1 MNPSI
6 GSWTFSPL
14 VTELP
19 ANVLPNI
26 GFWNVS
32 NGTWEYQI
40 QLAWP
45 LNWTTMLEESTV
57 ETMYVLDGNAQG
69 LSATEAIRRRRPVE
83 FGQPDTIIVSI
94 GYPDTIED
102 SPYSTSRYSDMQPP
116 VCANCTAPTQP
127 GVPSNA
133 DGLIAFID
141 TALRPWV
148 QNEVFKA
155 ATFNRDALYGHSF
168 AGLFVL
174 YALTTQPDLFD
185 TFLSASPAL
194 YWNDDYV
201 FKHTEFLAPLKSNA
215 TSTNTTKPAFQ
226 ISYGGLEQ
234 FLKQRRKETDEE
246 FEFRKSILVPMRMT
260 DLSER
265 LYAELAGS
273 SALRD
278 VELNVF
284 PNSYHATVGT
294 AAFSDGIDYFLDCGG
309 LTAGVKSL
317 EPRLNARLVLDWQF
331 PDLYDLRPT
340 DPRPT
345 DPIDTHRTDGLRS
358 SKSLAK
364 DTMAAE
370 LLIEA

>member
-1 MNPSI
+1 MNASI
-6 GSWTFSPL
+6 GAWTFSPL
-14 VTELP
+14 LTEFP
-19 ANVLPNI
+19 ATVLPNI
-26 GFWNVS
+26 GFWSVS

-45 LNWTTMLEESTV
+45 LNWTTTLESATV

-83 FGQPDTIIVSI
+83 FNQPDTIVVSI
-94 GYPDTIED
+94 GYPESIED

-116 VCANCTAPTQP
+116 VCATCPRPTQP

-133 DGLIAFID
+133 DGLITFIE

-148 QNEVFKA
+148 QKTVFKEA
-155 ATFNRDALYGHSF
+155 NFNRDALYGHSF

-174 YALTTQPDLFD
+174 YALTVRPDLFD
-185 TFLSASPAL
+185 TYLSASPAL

-201 FKHTEFLAPLKSNA
+201 FNQTEFLAPLLTNVTSASN
-215 TSTNTTKPAFQ
+215 NTKPAFQ

-234 FLKQRRKETDEE
+234 FPKQRKRESDEE

-265 LYAELAGS
+265 LYADLANS
-273 SALRD
+273 LVLRNVD
-278 VELNVF
+278 LNVF

-294 AAFSDGIDYFLDCGG
+294 AAFSDGIDYFLD
-309 LTAGVKSL
+309 
-317 EPRLNARLVLDWQF
+317 W
-331 PDLYDLRPT
+331 
-340 DPRPT
+340 
-345 DPIDTHRTDGLRS
+345 
-358 SKSLAK
+358 
-364 DTMAAE
+364 
-370 LLIEA
+370 